1 MLRSEVCPLTRSVD
15 SLAIESQLANLDF
28 TAKTALYL
36 NDDFFLTRVCPNS
49 HDEHV
54 CAEVDIGSA
63 RNSLS
68 RTLRRLSTVQSF
80 DSSETFSSPASLRKT
95 PTTLPMASGRGSGI
109 AHGYLVHLASFLA
122 QVNDSGGLHT
132 FRADERFG
140 ARARPYLLHIA
151 KVISVPLLKEMQQ
164 VFISELT
171 TVRACGLCSSPSRAW
186 SLTRLRGIDCLVP
199 FSRRSA
205 HRSADALLGNALR
218 RRET

>member
-80 DSSETFSSPASLRKT
+80 DSSEISSSPASLRKT
-95 PTTLPMASGRGSGI
+95 PTTLPTANGRGSGI
-109 AHGYLVHLASFLA
+109 AHGYLVRLAFYLA

-132 FRADERFG
+132 SRTDERFG
-140 ARARPYLLHIA
+140 PRARPYLLHIA
-151 KVISVPLLKEMQQ
+151 KVISVPILKEMQQ

-171 TVRACGLCSSPSRAW
+171 TVRTCGVCLLLTRAG
-186 SLTRLRGIDCLVP
+186 SLTLLLGTDCFVSFP
-199 FSRRSA
+199 RRPTHGS
-205 HRSADALLGNALR
+205 SDALLGNALR